1 MPATRKRNLDL
12 DFRDGFEWRGQSSL
26 RGRRRNVGGGG
37 GGDKLFARAEGA
49 GGRERK
55 GVMQDFQPHSI
66 TMLNV
71 N

>member
-1 MPATRKRNLDL
+1 MPATRERNLDL

-26 RGRRRNVGGGG
+26 CGRRGKVGRGGE
-37 GGDKLFARAEGA
+37 KLFVRAEGA

-55 GVMQDFQPHSI
+55 GVMQAFQPHFI